1 MSTFPASAFANT
13 TNLGY
18 SSPLYIAHRDFRQL
32 LDHPNTIQEIINGT
46 TTGGSSDPETQY
58 CVVLNVPAHARMV
71 TLYWYVQVLLS
82 ASTGLVSDINL
93 TMASLSA
100 VRINVY
106 GRFPPIGDTLCYGA
120 VEAGLSNAIKPDVL
134 GLWRNIGQVLLGT
147 GTGSGLQLMTTT
159 AGSAPGYNAM
169 SHEVSSVRR
178 AIIGN
183 ISDGRGGQGVASV
196 SSPWQAYL
204 PGSTQSV
211 QPTETSF
218 GFPLMGCDRI
228 IVAPVI
234 AAGTPNPVVSA
245 TGTSVSSVDFA
256 AIGAAFH

>member
-46 TTGGSSDPETQY
+46 ATGGSSDPETQY
-58 CVVLNVPAHARMV
+58 CVVLNVPAHARTV

-82 ASTGLVSDINL
+82 ASTGFVSDINL
-93 TMASLSA
+93 TMANLSA

-134 GLWRNIGQVLLGT
+134 GLWRNIGQVLLAT

-159 AGSAPGYNAM
+159 AGSAPGFNAM

-183 ISDGRGGQGVASV
+183 ISDGRQGLSTIGT
-196 SSPWQAYL
+196 PYQAFL
-204 PGSTQSV
+204 NGSTQSV
-211 QPTETSF
+211 QSTETSF

-228 IVAPVI
+228 VVAPVS
-234 AAGTPNPVVSA
+234 ASGTPNPVVSA

>member
-46 TTGGSSDPETQY
+46 ATGGSSDPETQY

-134 GLWRNIGQVLLGT
+134 GLWRNIGQVLLAT
-147 GTGSGLQLMTTT
+147 GTGSALQLMTTT
-159 AGSAPGYNAM
+159 SGSAPGFNAM

-183 ISDGRGGQGVASV
+183 IADGRQGLSTIATPYQSFLNGG
-196 SSPWQAYL
+196 
-204 PGSTQSV
+204 TQSV
-211 QPTETSF
+211 QTTETSF

>member
-1 MSTFPASAFANT
+1 
-13 TNLGY
+13 
-18 SSPLYIAHRDFRQL
+18 
-32 LDHPNTIQEIINGT
+32 
-46 TTGGSSDPETQY
+46 
-58 CVVLNVPAHARMV
+58 V

-82 ASTGLVSDINL
+82 ASTGFVSDINL
-93 TMASLSA
+93 TMANLSA

-134 GLWRNIGQVLLGT
+134 GLWRNIGQVLLAT
-147 GTGSGLQLMTTT
+147 GTGSGLLLMTTT
-159 AGSAPGYNAM
+159 AGSAPGFNAM

-178 AIIGN
+178 AVIGN
-183 ISDGRGGQGVASV
+183 ISDGRLGLSTIGT
-196 SSPWQAYL
+196 PYQAFL
-204 PGSTQSV
+204 NGSTQSN
-211 QPTETSF
+211 QSTETSF

-228 IVAPVI
+228 VVAPFS
-234 AAGTPNPVVSA
+234 ASGTPSPVVSA

>member
-46 TTGGSSDPETQY
+46 ATGGGSDPETQY
-58 CVVLNVPAHARMV
+58 CVVLNVPAHARTV

-82 ASTGLVSDINL
+82 ASTGFVSDINL
-93 TMASLSA
+93 TMANLSA

-134 GLWRNIGQVLLGT
+134 GLWRNIGQVLLAT

-159 AGSAPGYNAM
+159 AGSAPGFNAM

-178 AIIGN
+178 AVIGN
-183 ISDGRGGQGVASV
+183 ISDGRQGLSTIGT
-196 SSPWQAYL
+196 PYQAFL
-204 PGSTQSV
+204 NGSTQSN
-211 QPTETSF
+211 QSTETSF

-228 IVAPVI
+228 VVAPFS
-234 AAGTPNPVVSA
+234 ASGTPSPVVSA

>member
-46 TTGGSSDPETQY
+46 ATGGGSDPETQY
-58 CVVLNVPAHARMV
+58 CVVLNVPAHARTV

-82 ASTGLVSDINL
+82 ASTGFVSDINL
-93 TMASLSA
+93 TMANLSA

-134 GLWRNIGQVLLGT
+134 GLWRNIGQVLLAT

-159 AGSAPGYNAM
+159 AGSAPGFNAM

-183 ISDGRGGQGVASV
+183 ISDGRQGLSTIGT
-196 SSPWQAYL
+196 PYQAFL
-204 PGSTQSV
+204 NGSTQSV
-211 QPTETSF
+211 QSTETSF

-228 IVAPVI
+228 VVAPFS
-234 AAGTPNPVVSA
+234 ASGTPNPVVAA

>member
-46 TTGGSSDPETQY
+46 ATGGSSDPETQY
-58 CVVLNVPAHARMV
+58 CVVLNVPEHARTV

-82 ASTGLVSDINL
+82 ASTGFVSDINL
-93 TMASLSA
+93 TMANLSA

-134 GLWRNIGQVLLGT
+134 GLWRNIGQVLLAT

-159 AGSAPGYNAM
+159 AGSAPGFNAM

-178 AIIGN
+178 AVIGN
-183 ISDGRGGQGVASV
+183 ISDGRQGLSTIGT
-196 SSPWQAYL
+196 PYQAFL
-204 PGSTQSV
+204 NGSTQSN
-211 QPTETSF
+211 QSTETSF

-228 IVAPVI
+228 VVAPFS
-234 AAGTPNPVVSA
+234 ASGTPSPVVSA

>member
-46 TTGGSSDPETQY
+46 ATGGSSDPETQY
-58 CVVLNVPAHARMV
+58 CVVLNVPAHARTV

-82 ASTGLVSDINL
+82 ASTGFVSDINL
-93 TMASLSA
+93 TMANLSA

-134 GLWRNIGQVLLGT
+134 GLWRNIGQVLLAT

-159 AGSAPGYNAM
+159 AGSAPGFNAM

-178 AIIGN
+178 AVIGN
-183 ISDGRGGQGVASV
+183 ISDGRQGLSTIGT
-196 SSPWQAYL
+196 PYQAFL
-204 PGSTQSV
+204 NGSTQSV
-211 QPTETSF
+211 QSTETSF

-228 IVAPVI
+228 VVAPVI
-234 AAGTPNPVVSA
+234 ASGTPSPVVAA

>member
-46 TTGGSSDPETQY
+46 ATGGSSDPETQY
-58 CVVLNVPAHARMV
+58 CVVLNVPAHARTV

-82 ASTGLVSDINL
+82 ASTGFVSDINL
-93 TMASLSA
+93 TMANLSA

-134 GLWRNIGQVLLGT
+134 GLWRNIGQVLLAT

-159 AGSAPGYNAM
+159 AGSAPGFNAM

-178 AIIGN
+178 AVIGN
-183 ISDGRGGQGVASV
+183 ISDGRQGLSTIGTPYQ
-196 SSPWQAYL
+196 SFL
-204 PGSTQSV
+204 NGSTQSN
-211 QPTETSF
+211 QSTETSF

-228 IVAPVI
+228 VVAPFS
-234 AAGTPNPVVSA
+234 ASGTPSPVVSA

>member
-46 TTGGSSDPETQY
+46 ATGGSSDPETQY
-58 CVVLNVPAHARMV
+58 CVVLNVPAHARTV

-82 ASTGLVSDINL
+82 ASTGFVSDINL
-93 TMASLSA
+93 TMANLSA

-134 GLWRNIGQVLLGT
+134 GLWRNIGQVLLAT

-159 AGSAPGYNAM
+159 AGSAPGFNAM

-178 AIIGN
+178 AVIGN
-183 ISDGRGGQGVASV
+183 ISDGRQGLSTIGT
-196 SSPWQAYL
+196 PYQAFL
-204 PGSTQSV
+204 NGSTQSN
-211 QPTETSF
+211 QSTETSF

-228 IVAPVI
+228 VVAPFS
-234 AAGTPNPVVSA
+234 ASGTPSPVVSA